1 MMRGRRVTCVLTSH
15 ERAAWRHKVLPKG
28 SPTRGSGQ
36 HTKRERQSDRSPVW
50 QNVAVTATQGGSSSN
65 WPAGSVFVPR
75 TGELFG
81 HDTDGNLMSDGR
93 WAYTW
98 DGENRLV
105 RMVANTAVGPQQRLD
120 FEYDW
125 QGRRIR
131 KVVWPNTGGTGT
143 PTANLLFVYDG
154 WNLVAELNAT
164 NKTVI
169 RSYVWGLDLSGSEQG
184 AGGVGGLLAVRP
196 GNGVAQ
202 FAAYDGNGNVT
213 ALVDGTTGTYTARYE
228 YGPFGEPV
236 RVSGTHGSANPF
248 RFSTKFTDDET
259 GLVYYGYRYY
269 NPSTGRWLSRDP
281 MREKGGRNLYN
292 QASNDLLN
300 KVDILGLCVKEC
312 GPDVTRPLRETMR
325 RITRVFESWDE
336 PAQDLACQWING
348 TGPEGLWGAYSG
360 FDIEE
365 LAYFQPRFPRWQP
378 FLQPG
383 IGEGC
388 EHTVAVEGKCFDAIG
403 VNYTIWGHMNRLC
416 SRAFPRNSTYSFAHT
431 VYIAALYK
439 AFRYDEQPGSHYSD
453 QALGFTA
460 YGYNDTHFGMS
471 AEQSQELQDWL
482 TFPWPPYPF
491 SREDKAH
498 ILRAAQSPTP
508 TAGCRVVASKAAGH
522 SHFSWCWSPYVSR
535 QWSPEQLYPFP
546 R

>member
-1 MMRGRRVTCVLTSH
+1 VTVNSSAADYRRGEYFQEAVSVVNTT
-15 ERAAWRHKVLPKG
+15 
-28 SPTRGSGQ
+28 
-36 HTKRERQSDRSPVW
+36 SPVW
-50 QNVAVTATQGGSSSN
+50 QNVAVTASQSGSSSN

-81 HDTDGNLMSDGR
+81 HDTDGNLTSDGR

-184 AGGVGGLLAVRP
+184 AGGVGGLLAVKP

-228 YGPFGEPV
+228 YGPFGEPI
-236 RVSGTHGSANPF
+236 RVSGTHGSGNPF

-259 GLVYYGYRYY
+259 GLVYYGFRYY
-269 NPSTGRWLSRDP
+269 NPSTGRWVSRDP
-281 MREKGGRNLYN
+281 IGERGGRNLYGFVR
-292 QASNDLLN
+292 SNSVGLTDP
-300 KVDILGLCVKEC
+300 LGLATASADSVACGNC
-312 GPDVTRPLRETMR
+312 GPDVTATTLRTIQEIESTFRFTWSVKQRWNACTALYGRYANGAWTIMELFEISYHGTKLSAYPRLGASALPGTVPDCGTTVVYNGKCHHAGDVNYLMWGKINTLCWRQFGFTDPDEWGPWTLNWAVTGATAWKLWKHWDDGDPLTGNLAGAIGFTVAGYVRPLGGPQPNEFKQCQIR
-325 RITRVFESWDE
+325 RGNRCTSTRFAWHWWPEH
-336 PAQDLACQWING
+336 AQA
-348 TGPEGLWGAYSG
+348 TP
-360 FDIEE
+360 
-365 LAYFQPRFPRWQP
+365 
-378 FLQPG
+378 
-383 IGEGC
+383 
-388 EHTVAVEGKCFDAIG
+388 VEG
-403 VNYTIWGHMNRLC
+403 IW
-416 SRAFPRNSTYSFAHT
+416 
-431 VYIAALYK
+431 
-439 AFRYDEQPGSHYSD
+439 
-453 QALGFTA
+453 
-460 YGYNDTHFGMS
+460 
-471 AEQSQELQDWL
+471 
-482 TFPWPPYPF
+482 
-491 SREDKAH
+491 
-498 ILRAAQSPTP
+498 
-508 TAGCRVVASKAAGH
+508 
-522 SHFSWCWSPYVSR
+522 
-535 QWSPEQLYPFP
+535 
-546 R
+546 